1 MAVFIPMHNQ
11 YSGYP
16 ITYQT
21 KENLLTANFLI
32 ENYSWNS
39 NRLVVMDSSTK
50 WYISPQVQ
58 VRTIDTNFEPRFGLE
73 NITRYDCIIYS
84 IALEKSL
91 QMNNISIKAVSE
103 EISDKYNIVYN
114 SAFSY
119 VAMKSR

>member
-1 MAVFIPMHNQ
+1 MHNQ

-58 VRTIDTNFEPRFGLE
+58 VRTIDTNYDARFGLE
-73 NITRYDCIIYS
+73 NITEYDCIVYS
-84 IALEKSL
+84 LGLETSL
-91 QMNNISIKAVSE
+91 QLNNVSTQSLYQQVSNE
-103 EISDKYNIVYN
+103 YNIVYD

-119 VAMKSR
+119 VATKVNT